1 MFGILDKETKI
12 VILKSKLTR
21 VDTQDPWPGHF
32 TGSTTEL
39 SFITMPT
46 GDPRLVALYCCLEPP
61 TSHVSFKRSQDF
73 NTSSSNNLLKTS
85 SHSKILDQYNF
96 DTQDYYYYCY
106 NIVLYSLIIPQ
117 IFHTMLYPLKLL
129 IHHNYKRILYYYK
142 KIF

>member
-12 VILKSKLTR
+12 VILKSELTR

-46 GDPRLVALYCCLEPP
+46 GDARLVALYCCLEPP
-61 TSHVSFKRSQDF
+61 TSHVSFKRSQNF

-85 SHSKILDQYNF
+85 SHSKFFDQYNF
-96 DTQDYYYYCY
+96 NTRNYYHYFFLC
-106 NIVLYSLIIPQ
+106 SLIIPQ
-117 IFHTMLYPLKLL
+117 IILTMLHPPKLL
-129 IHHNYKRILYYYK
+129 IHHNYKESYIIM
-142 KIF
+142 KISQ